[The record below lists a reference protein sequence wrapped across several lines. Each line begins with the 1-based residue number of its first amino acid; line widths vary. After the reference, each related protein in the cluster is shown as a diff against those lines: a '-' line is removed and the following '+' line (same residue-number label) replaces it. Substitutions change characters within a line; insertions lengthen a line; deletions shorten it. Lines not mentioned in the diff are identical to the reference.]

1 MSGSTHLAVG
11 AVMQVFRWQYG
22 LIAMAV
28 LFLVF
33 WDPIDRWL
41 NFETR
46 QVEVTDVKELCA
58 AFRKGSNIPLAI
70 GACPSI
76 RINHAGRA
84 DIDIKPRTFVSFDY
98 ISPADRKAHSISIVR
113 AHDDAG
119 NPVTVGSRIQV
130 RLSTRD
136 PLVVRLD

>member
-1 MSGSTHLAVG
+1 MNGSTHMAVG
-11 AVMQVFRWQYG
+11 ALMQVFRWQYG

-41 NFETR
+41 NFETS

-70 GACPSI
+70 DACPSI
-76 RINHAGRA
+76 RDHHAGRA

-98 ISPADRKAHSISIVR
+98 ISPADGKTHDISIVR

-130 RLSTRD
+130 WLSTRD